1 MIGAIRTLRLV
12 AAVMVVAASL
22 AVVPATVQAARPD
35 LSMVIYARY
44 DVHPDDRLVR
54 VALDIRLTNHLKD
67 TATTR
72 YFFDEAYLAVQPDV
86 ERLRASWE
94 GAGSPRI
101 SATRQA
107 DDHTLLRLDFAER
120 LYSGKSADYRV
131 TFDMVDPGGEAT
143 RDLRIGQTLASFPV
157 WAFGTEDTP
166 GGSVAVVFPAG
177 FEVEVEAGSI
187 ADPVVESDGRVV
199 FRTGEL
205 ADPLDFFAYLVADR
219 PAAYT
224 ERTVLAVLPTMDDA
238 EVEVVIRHW
247 PDDEPWAERV
257 GGLIER
263 GLPSLASHIGLP
275 WPYIDEPLVVEE
287 AVSRSTEGYAG
298 LFDPDD
304 GLVQIAYYADDIV
317 VLHEAAHGWFN
328 GALLADRWAN
338 EAFASY
344 YATEAAADLE
354 LKVTDTPLDET
365 LMASRIPL
373 NAWGPVGSA
382 DVAEEDFA
390 YAASLALARAI
401 AERASDDVLAQV
413 WSDAAT
419 GVGAYQPSWLAGTAP
434 REPVAG
440 PPDWRGLLDLLE
452 ERSDTRFDDLWRTWV
467 ARGTDLELLDARRE
481 ARAAYEAVLDE
492 AGSWRLPIGVRDA
505 LRSWQFD
512 DAERLLA
519 DASAVLSL
527 RTEVESA
534 ARAADLVAP
543 DSVRAAFEDADGFED
558 AALEAAAVL
567 ETIDRIEEA
576 TALRPVDE
584 SPMLTLGLWGETPEA
599 DLDNAASALAAGDL
613 DAAHAA
619 AAEAATTWSSAE
631 TIGTTRAAS
640 IGALVAALLL
650 GVTIAAVAVRG
661 RLRRRRERQVHP
673 AAG

>member
-1 MIGAIRTLRLV
+1 MTRGLRLV
-12 AAVMVVAASL
+12 AALMVVAATL
-22 AVVPATVQAARPD
+22 VAAPATVQAARPD
-35 LSMVIYARY
+35 LSMVIDARY
-44 DVHPDDRLVR
+44 DVHPDERLVR
-54 VALDIRLTNHLKD
+54 VVLDIRLTNHLKD
-67 TATTR
+67 TTTTR

-101 SATRQA
+101 AATKQA
-107 DDHTLLRLDFAER
+107 ADHTLLRLDFAQR
-120 LYSGKSADYRV
+120 LYGGKSADYRV

-177 FEVEVEAGSI
+177 FEVDVEAGSI
-187 ADPVVESDGRVV
+187 AVPVVEDDGRVV

-205 ADPLDFFAYLVADR
+205 AAPLDFFTYLVADR

-224 ERTVLAVLPTMDDA
+224 ERSVLTALPTMDGS
-238 EVEVVIRHW
+238 EVEVLIRHW

-257 GGLIER
+257 TGLIER
-263 GLPSLASHIGLP
+263 GLPSLARHIGLP
-275 WPYIDEPLVVEE
+275 WAYNDEPLVVEE

-304 GLVQIAYYADDIV
+304 GLVEIAYYADDIV

-344 YATEAAADLE
+344 YAAEAAADLALE
-354 LKVTDTPLDET
+354 VTDPVLDET

-382 DVAEEDFA
+382 EVAAEDFA

-401 AERASDDVLAQV
+401 AERTSDDVLAEV
-413 WSDAAT
+413 WSDAANR
-419 GVGAYQPSWLAGTAP
+419 VGAYQPSWLTGTAP

-452 ERSDTRFDDLWRTWV
+452 ERADARFDDLWRTWV
-467 ARGTDLELLDARRE
+467 ARASDLELLDARRD
-481 ARAAYEAVLDE
+481 ARAAYEEVVTE
-492 AGSWRLPIGVRDA
+492 AGRWRLPIGVRDA
-505 LRSWQFD
+505 LRAWQFH
-512 DAERLLA
+512 DAERLLG
-519 DASAVLSL
+519 DAAAVLTL
-527 RTEVESA
+527 RTQVDVA
-534 ARAADLVAP
+534 AEAADLVAP
-543 DSVRAAFEDADGFED
+543 DSIRAAFEDADGFED

-567 ETIDRIEEA
+567 DTIHRIEAA
-576 TALRPVDE
+576 TALRPMED
-584 SPMLTLGLWGETPEA
+584 SPMLTLGLWGETPDA
-599 DLDNAASALAAGDL
+599 DLDSAAAALAAGYH
-613 DAAHAA
+613 DAARAA
-619 AAEAATTWSSAE
+619 ADEAARSWSSAE

-640 IGALVAALLL
+640 IGALIAAFVL
-650 GVTIAAVAVRG
+650 GVTIAVVAVRG
-661 RLRRRRERQVHP
+661 RLRGRGAH
-673 AAG
+673 AARLAD